1 MELVCF
7 SYEDNRFLEV
17 KHCQNATQENVIMDQ
32 LQEARKIINE
42 VDSQMAEL
50 FVRRMQAAQMVA
62 EYKKV
67 HGMPILDTAR
77 EEEVIRQGSE
87 RVENDELRGYYSDF
101 MRDTMAISR
110 RYQQKLLFGMKVAY
124 SGVEGAFAHIAANR
138 LFPEAQKNAYP
149 DFSSAYQSVV
159 QGECDAVVLPLEN
172 SYAGEVGQVTDLMF
186 SGPLYVNGT
195 LELSVTQDLLAV
207 EGATLDTVQTVVSHP
222 QALAQC
228 DSFIKS
234 RNLKQISYDN
244 TALAAKYVQS
254 LNDPTVAAIASAE
267 SASLYGLKVLAQG
280 INQSRSNTTRFAV
293 LARSENRNISKSHGA
308 HFILMFTVRNEAG
321 SLARALNII
330 GAHGFNMRT
339 LRSRPMRELLWQYY
353 FYVEAEG
360 NIRSYEGKCM
370 LEELGVCCDNVRCV
384 GSFT

>member
-1 MELVCF
+1 
-7 SYEDNRFLEV
+7 
-17 KHCQNATQENVIMDQ
+17 MDK

-42 VDSQMAEL
+42 VDQEMAQL
-50 FVRRMQAAQMVA
+50 FVRRMEAAQMVA
-62 EYKKV
+62 EYKQA
-67 HGMPILDTAR
+67 HGMPILDAAR
-77 EEEVIRQGSE
+77 EEEVIRNGSD
-87 RVENDELRGYYSDF
+87 RVENDEFRGYYTDF

-110 RYQQKLLFGMKVAY
+110 RYQQKLIHGMKVAY
-124 SGVEGAFAHIAANR
+124 SGVEGAFAHIAANK
-138 LFPEAQKNAYP
+138 LFPEAQKIAYP
-149 DFSSAYQSVV
+149 DFKAAYYSVV
-159 QGECDAVVLPLEN
+159 DSQCDAVVLPLEN

-195 LELSVTQDLLAV
+195 LELTVTQDLLAV
-207 EGATLDTVQTVVSHP
+207 EGATLDTIQTVVSHP

-228 DSFIKS
+228 DKFI
-234 RNLKQISYDN
+234 RNHGLKQIQYDN
-244 TALAAKYVQS
+244 TAMAAKYVAE

-267 SASLYGLKVLAQG
+267 SASIYGLQVLSEG
-280 INQSRSNTTRFAV
+280 INRSRTNTTRFAV
-293 LARSENRNISKSHGA
+293 LARSENRNVSKVHGA

-339 LRSRPMRELLWQYY
+339 LRSRPMRELLWEYY

-360 NIRSYEGKCM
+360 NIRSYEGRCM
-370 LEELGVCCDNVRCV
+370 LEELTVCCDNVKCI